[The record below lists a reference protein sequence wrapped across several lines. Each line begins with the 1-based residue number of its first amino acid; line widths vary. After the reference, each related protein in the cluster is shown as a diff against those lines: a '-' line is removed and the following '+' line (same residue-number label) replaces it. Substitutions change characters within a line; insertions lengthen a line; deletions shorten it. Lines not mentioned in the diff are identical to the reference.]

1 MTLAERIP
9 SMTDAEL
16 ASLHV
21 NALRLSAGD
30 SSRNREASDL
40 LPALEAE
47 VSARKLRRAEATGSR
62 AGTSRAGTSRAGTG
76 GRKGRTAS

>member
-9 SMTDAEL
+9 NMTDAEL

-30 SSRNREASDL
+30 SSRNREAADL

-47 VSARKLRRAEATGSR
+47 VSARKVRRAEANASKPGARGRKSR
-62 AGTSRAGTSRAGTG
+62 A
-76 GRKGRTAS
+76 AS

>member
-30 SSRNREASDL
+30 SARNREAADL
-40 LPALEAE
+40 LPVLEAE
-47 VSARKLRRAEATGSR
+47 AAARKARLAEAKAAAAKTRSAKSR
-62 AGTSRAGTSRAGTG
+62 APS
-76 GRKGRTAS
+76 

>member
-21 NALRLSAGD
+21 NALRLSVGD
-30 SSRNREASDL
+30 SRRNREAADL

-47 VSARKLRRAEATGSR
+47 VSARKVRRAEAKASTASKAGS
-62 AGTSRAGTSRAGTG
+62 G
-76 GRKGRTAS
+76 GRKSRAAP

>member
-1 MTLAERIP
+1 MTLSERIP
-9 SMTDAEL
+9 NMTDAEL

-30 SSRNREASDL
+30 GVRNRAAADL

-47 VSARKLRRAEATGSR
+47 VSARKVRQSEAKAAT
-62 AGTSRAGTSRAGTG
+62 AKTTP
-76 GRKGRTAS
+76 RKKRVVS

>member
-16 ASLHV
+16 ASLHS

-30 SSRNREASDL
+30 SARHREATDL
-40 LPALEAE
+40 LPTLEAE
-47 VSARKLRRAEATGSR
+47 VSARKTRKAEEKAATTKTKTK
-62 AGTSRAGTSRAGTG
+62 TSKS
-76 GRKGRTAS
+76 RTAS

>member
-9 SMTDAEL
+9 HLTDAEL

-21 NALRLSAGD
+21 NALRLSAGAGR
-30 SSRNREASDL
+30 RNREAADL

-47 VSARKLRRAEATGSR
+47 VSARKLRRTGTNASK
-62 AGTSRAGTSRAGTG
+62 AGTG
-76 GRKGRTAS
+76 GRKGRAAS

>member
-9 SMTDAEL
+9 TMTDTEL

-30 SSRNREASDL
+30 SSRNREAADL

-47 VSARKLRRAEATGSR
+47 VSARKARRAEAKAVKPA
-62 AGTSRAGTSRAGTG
+62 AGVRKRRTTS
-76 GRKGRTAS
+76 

>member
-9 SMTDAEL
+9 NMTDAEL
-16 ASLHV
+16 TSLHV

-30 SSRNREASDL
+30 SARNREAADL

-47 VSARKLRRAEATGSR
+47 VSARKARRAETKASN
-62 AGTSRAGTSRAGTG
+62 AV
-76 GRKGRTAS
+76 GRKRRAAS

>member
-9 SMTDAEL
+9 DMTDAEL

-30 SSRNREASDL
+30 SARNREAVDL
-40 LPALEAE
+40 LPAIEAE
-47 VSARKLRRAEATGSR
+47 VSARKVRKAEAKAAT
-62 AGTSRAGTSRAGTG
+62 AKTTSRKSR
-76 GRKGRTAS
+76 SSS